1 MITTHLPN
9 LHNTSGTSNSSKN
22 RGGSNTSGHNQ
33 VNKEIVQSSMP
44 QVNNVITM
52 SKEMISTKI
61 NGLSNLNIV
70 KKKNIRTKKSNNR
83 QDSKSS
89 FASDANGSKKV
100 YLSTTSQD
108 GSSAKKSSAMNPT
121 IQTMNNS
128 IPSNKSDSNEKAGS
142 EEKLK
147 RFRRKMERTLSTNPE
162 PIEDPL

>member
-1 MITTHLPN
+1 MIPTHLPN

-22 RGGSNTSGHNQ
+22 RGGSNTSAHNPI
-33 VNKEIVQSSMP
+33 NKEIIQSSMP

-89 FASDANGSKKV
+89 FASDANGSK
-100 YLSTTSQD
+100 
-108 GSSAKKSSAMNPT
+108 
-121 IQTMNNS
+121 
-128 IPSNKSDSNEKAGS
+128 
-142 EEKLK
+142 
-147 RFRRKMERTLSTNPE
+147 
-162 PIEDPL
+162 